1 MKYVVMECHEGYAVL
16 MDEGAGF
23 VHAANLHYTVGQ
35 TVTNPV
41 LMHEAEAEP
50 VQKRITMKKLMP
62 IAAAAA
68 CAAVVS
74 AAGFR
79 YYTQNIRTHSVVLMS
94 SDANIKMYLNQ
105 QGEVVSLKSDDDY
118 GAALLK
124 HYSAKHKSKTD
135 VANELLQRQIDEGH
149 LTSEDTVD
157 IYISTCDD
165 AEFDTYK
172 TEFETEIQQ
181 VKVSVQE
188 MNAAPEPPKPV
199 KANPKADPKADPK
212 KDPKADPKADPKTK
226 A

>member
-74 AAGFR
+74 AAA
-79 YYTQNIRTHSVVLMS
+79 VV
-94 SDANIKMYLNQ
+94 
-105 QGEVVSLKSDDDY
+105 
-118 GAALLK
+118 
-124 HYSAKHKSKTD
+124 
-135 VANELLQRQIDEGH
+135 
-149 LTSEDTVD
+149 
-157 IYISTCDD
+157 
-165 AEFDTYK
+165 
-172 TEFETEIQQ
+172 
-181 VKVSVQE
+181 
-188 MNAAPEPPKPV
+188 
-199 KANPKADPKADPK
+199 
-212 KDPKADPKADPKTK
+212 
-226 A
+226 